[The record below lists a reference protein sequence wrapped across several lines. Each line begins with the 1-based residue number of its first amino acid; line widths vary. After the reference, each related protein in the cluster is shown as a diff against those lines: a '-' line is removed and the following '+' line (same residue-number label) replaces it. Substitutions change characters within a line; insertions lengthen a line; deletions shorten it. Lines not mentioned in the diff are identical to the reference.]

1 MPVDL
6 NSAENIACDEC
17 GSEHFSPAFVIKQ
30 VPALLSPTGK
40 QTLIP
45 IQIFKCNNC
54 SHVNDEISDN
64 ARNINCLARECFEL
78 INKNDN

>member
-54 SHVNDEISDN
+54 SHVN
-64 ARNINCLARECFEL
+64 EL
-78 INKNDN
+78 FLDGLTN